1 MYFSPIFYSETV
13 VLPAFRL
20 NQECRAG
27 VVHSMEAKRNAS
39 FPRETLRCFLLLVK
53 LYRSQR
59 WGREEERG
67 GLKREGRRFSD
78 CCWDV
83 RTKA

>member
-1 MYFSPIFYSETV
+1 MV
-13 VLPAFRL
+13 
-20 NQECRAG
+20 
-27 VVHSMEAKRNAS
+27 KRREEKENAS
-39 FPRETLRCFLLLVK
+39 FPREPLRFFLLLLK
-53 LYRSQR
+53 KKRR
-59 WGREEERG
+59 KGGGGEEERG